1 LARFALTPDGGFAQ
15 REIIATEQQ
24 PRTFAIDPRGRFV
37 LVAGEL
43 SNHLSIYALDAAS
56 GALRPKHRYP
66 AGDKPVWLTVVDLP

>member
-1 LARFALTPDGGFAQ
+1 
-15 REIIATEQQ
+15 
-24 PRTFAIDPRGRFV
+24 V